1 VNTEQTDVGTLLD
14 ALRRDLNDSQLE
26 LLEQLLSTMRREVQQ
41 ALASQGKA
49 FSDITGLLSRL

>member
-1 VNTEQTDVGTLLD
+1 MNTEQTDVGTLLD